1 MIKKWQNLY
10 KQLEIFNLEKKSNLE
25 IDIIKFEAQTK
36 IKLPPE
42 YKNFLLVF
50 GTGRFGNY
58 IGLTIPNIEES
69 KEFMGYYLE
78 KLDYES
84 QFWPEDESSKIKKL
98 RDIFNSALLFGNTP
112 FKQDLVWDLRTY
124 NKTDKSYDIYLV
136 MFDCPSAFKVGRNF
150 YEFVCDFCLGLKSH
164 EILPEDSRPEPSSIS
179 YTFTHF

>member
-10 KQLEIFNLEKKSNLE
+10 KQLEIFNFEKKSNLE
-25 IDIIKFEAQTK
+25 ADLIKIETQTG
-36 IKLPPE
+36 INLPDE

-58 IGLTIPNIEES
+58 VGLTIPDTERS
-69 KEFMGYYLE
+69 KELMGYNLE

-84 QFWPEDESSKIKKL
+84 QFWPEHETSKAKEL
-98 RDIFNSALLFGNTP
+98 RGIFNSALLFGATP
-112 FKQDLVWDLRTY
+112 FEQELVWDLRTY
-124 NKTDKSYDIYLV
+124 SKTDKSYDIYLV
-136 MFDCPSAFKVGRNF
+136 KFDGPSAFKVGRNF

-164 EILPEDSRPEPSSIS
+164 EILPEDCQPEPSSIS